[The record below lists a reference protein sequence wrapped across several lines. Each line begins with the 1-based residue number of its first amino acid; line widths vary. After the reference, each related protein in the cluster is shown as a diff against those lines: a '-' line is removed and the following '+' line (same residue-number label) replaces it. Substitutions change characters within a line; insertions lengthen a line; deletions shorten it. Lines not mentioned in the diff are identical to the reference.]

1 MAVNTDRKLQNQ
13 VIYSVYVRNHTP
25 EGTFRAVIPDLD
37 RIKSLGTDIIW
48 FMPIHPIGLKG
59 RKGSLGCPY
68 ANRDYRDVNP
78 EYGSMAD
85 FMELVS
91 ARHAR
96 GMKCMIDVVYNHTSP
111 DTVLYSEHPEF
122 FYHGPDGKP
131 GNKIGDW
138 SDVIDLD
145 YNNRALWDY
154 QIASL
159 KMWASLVDG
168 FRCDVAS
175 FVPVEFW
182 QKAREEVSPRQP
194 RLHMALPRRCTRA
207 TVAEPAGLA
216 YTLRLIMMSIPP
228 LISSTT
234 MTRARASINI
244 CAARLPS
251 RTISIC

>member
-91 ARHAR
+91 AIHAR
-96 GMKCMIDVVYNHTSP
+96 GMKWHD
-111 DTVLYSEHPEF
+111 
-122 FYHGPDGKP
+122 
-131 GNKIGDW
+131 
-138 SDVIDLD
+138 
-145 YNNRALWDY
+145 R
-154 QIASL
+154 
-159 KMWASLVDG
+159 
-168 FRCDVAS
+168 R
-175 FVPVEFW
+175 
-182 QKAREEVSPRQP
+182 
-194 RLHMALPRRCTRA
+194 RL
-207 TVAEPAGLA
+207 
-216 YTLRLIMMSIPP
+216 
-228 LISSTT
+228 
-234 MTRARASINI
+234 
-244 CAARLPS
+244 
-251 RTISIC
+251 